1 MATAATEQQ
10 LQQSMQQLQ
19 QSSVSWLRSR
29 AACGHARR
37 EDQWRAPILHLK
49 MNVTASFKQLDH
61 TSF

>member
-19 QSSVSWLRSR
+19 QSSVFW
-29 AACGHARR
+29 
-37 EDQWRAPILHLK
+37 HLK

-61 TSF
+61 TRF